1 MQNIRWTIDIDEED
15 QTKNLIQARD
25 GPSDA
30 NSFYLVFDA
39 DRKALKLTS
48 NKGETSSNVTAVL
61 LADKQAAEENAAV
74 TFT

>member
-15 QTKNLIQARD
+15 QTKNLIQAWD
-25 GPSDA
+25 GPSA

-39 DRKALKLTS
+39 DRKALKLMS

>member
-15 QTKNLIQARD
+15 QTKNLIQVWD
-25 GPSDA
+25 GPSA
-30 NSFYLVFDA
+30 SSFYLVFDA
-39 DRKALKLTS
+39 HRKALKLTS